1 MTRRKATGGFGA
13 TAAIAAAVSLA
24 LACALCT
31 PMARGQG
38 APAGPIH
45 LQPGATPEKEPPPSA
60 AQKIRVRTEEVTA
73 PVIVR
78 NRSGEMVLDLIQRDF
93 HIYDNGVEQKIDRFD
108 LGGEPLSIVL
118 AVETSSRVEPLL
130 PAVRKT
136 GIIFS
141 QAVMAQS
148 AEAAVLSFDDTVHT
162 LEKFTTDTDAVQSAI
177 NHLQNGPSGIRLYDA
192 MARGILMLQDR
203 AAGRRRVL
211 LVVGESHDK
220 DSGSRLGEVLRA
232 AQLANV
238 TIYTISLSTTA
249 AEMRAQQDDNSS
261 PAPIGP
267 PGTFPVPVPPGQG
280 QVPSIESQ
288 VEPGGSGSANLLAL
302 AEWLVKTG
310 KNSLTPNSL
319 AVASK
324 ATGGLHTNPKKDR
337 SIEKAMDE
345 IGGELHAQ
353 YTISYRPPGQE
364 PEGYH
369 QIKVTVDRSGLDVR
383 TRPGYY
389 IAPPEH

>member
-1 MTRRKATGGFGA
+1 MARRQTTLGFA
-13 TAAIAAAVSLA
+13 ASAAIAAAVSLA
-24 LACALCT
+24 LAFTACA
-31 PMARGQG
+31 PAAHGQG

-45 LQPGATPEKEPPPSA
+45 LQPGATPEKEPPPTA

-78 NRSGEMVLDLIQRDF
+78 NRSGEMVLDLTQKDF

-118 AVETSSRVEPLL
+118 AMETSSRVEPLL
-130 PAVRKT
+130 PAVRKM
-136 GIIFS
+136 GIVFS
-141 QAVMAQS
+141 QAVMGQI
-148 AEAAVLSFDDTVHT
+148 AEAAVLGFDDTVHT
-162 LEKFTTDTDAVQSAI
+162 LEKFTTDPDAVQNTV
-177 NHLQNGPSGIRLYDA
+177 NHLQIGPSGNRLYDA
-192 MARGILMLQDR
+192 MERGVLMLQDR

-211 LVVGESHDK
+211 LVVGEAQDK
-220 DSGSRLGEVLRA
+220 DSGSKLGEVLRA

-238 TIYTISLSTTA
+238 TIYTIGLSTTA
-249 AEMRAQQDDNSS
+249 AEMRASQDDNSG
-261 PAPIGP
+261 PAPMGP
-267 PGTFPVPVPPGQG
+267 SGTFPVPVPPGQG

-288 VEPGGSGSANLLAL
+288 VQPGGAGSANLLAL

-310 KNSLTPNSL
+310 KNALGPNSL

-324 ATGGLHTNPKKDR
+324 ATGGLHASPKKDR
-337 SIEKAMDE
+337 SIERAMDE

-364 PEGYH
+364 QTGYH
-369 QIKVTVDRSGLDVR
+369 EIKVTVDHSGVDVR